1 MPCCLETSVDVST
14 ASRFCLPWMWWK
26 IFQKTL
32 RRRFARGVLWTRSS
46 STRICT
52 RSRRIFSRR
61 ARRGT
66 FGLEGLLIDWRFR

>member
-1 MPCCLETSVDVST
+1 
-14 ASRFCLPWMWWK
+14 
-26 IFQKTL
+26 
-32 RRRFARGVLWTRSS
+32 LWTRSS

-61 ARRGT
+61 ARRDT